1 MLLNAIGILFGPF
14 IGLAISHKVIVGQ
27 VGRSVGV
34 VVLLIVSRVVGVGDC
49 HELVGQA
56 KVQMAL
62 VQVSVPVVAGVVPG
76 WVHLAPFAVDL
87 YGVPGVAVAGDAAVG
102 DACCV
107 KELGVDALV
116 ALAGALVAREA
127 AFGRAPVEAVVVLQ
141 LVECPVVEP
150 QRHVVF
156 RAVCLLPAL
165 GYGVVDD
172 LRDAR
177 AGGVVY
183 GHLRRGAQV
192 VDPLVVLG
200 VVSVVVH
207 KVEVDAVRARCREI
221 KGKVVARGAQAVVAG
236 PCRARRVADAFL
248 APAVPIGGHVH
259 ARLGL
264 GRAIGLGYV
273 EGRRGARGGVVPR
286 DGEGDAVLGCR
297 DGVGVAGLRRGG
309 GRLGRGIGLGSEGW
323 GGGGLGAE
331 GWGGGAGCGGSA
343 VSAFRVGGAGAG
355 GCCGAVLYGI
365 CCRICV
371 GAVFSLACVAALGVG
386 FRLLLGGFLRL
397 NRLRNGCHGQRRAD
411 HGHARD
417 RAEQVV
423 KGSFHSGAS
432 R

>member
-1 MLLNAIGILFGPF
+1 M
-14 IGLAISHKVIVGQ
+14 
-27 VGRSVGV
+27 
-34 VVLLIVSRVVGVGDC
+34 
-49 HELVGQA
+49 
-56 KVQMAL
+56 
-62 VQVSVPVVAGVVPG
+62 
-76 WVHLAPFAVDL
+76 
-87 YGVPGVAVAGDAAVG
+87 AVAGDAAVG
-102 DACCV
+102 DARGV

-141 LVECPVVEP
+141 LVERPVVEP

-156 RAVCLLPAL
+156 RAVCFLPAQVH
-165 GYGVVDD
+165 GVVDD
-172 LRDAR
+172 LRDAW

-183 GHLRRGAQV
+183 GHLRRGTQV

-207 KVEVDAVRARCREI
+207 KVEVDAVRARCREV

-248 APAVPIGGHVH
+248 AAAVPIGGHVH

-264 GRAIGLGYV
+264 GRAAGLGYV
-273 EGRRGARGGVVPR
+273 EGRRGARWGVVPR

-297 DGVGVAGLRRGG
+297 GGVGVGGLWRGG
-309 GRLGRGIGLGSEGW
+309 DALGRAV
-323 GGGGLGAE
+323 GLGAE
-331 GWGGGAGCGGSA
+331 GWGGGAGCGGA
-343 VSAFRVGGAGAG
+343 VVGAFCVDGAVAG

-371 GAVFSLACVAALGVG
+371 GVVCSLACVAARGAGL
-386 FRLLLGGFLRL
+386 RLLLCGCLRL
-397 NRLRNGCHGQRRAD
+397 DGFRDGCHGHRRAD
-411 HGHARD
+411 HGRARD
-417 RAEQVV
+417 RADQVV

>member
-1 MLLNAIGILFGPF
+1 M
-14 IGLAISHKVIVGQ
+14 
-27 VGRSVGV
+27 
-34 VVLLIVSRVVGVGDC
+34 
-49 HELVGQA
+49 
-56 KVQMAL
+56 
-62 VQVSVPVVAGVVPG
+62 
-76 WVHLAPFAVDL
+76 
-87 YGVPGVAVAGDAAVG
+87 AVAGDAAVG
-102 DACCV
+102 DARGV

-141 LVECPVVEP
+141 LVERPVVEP

-156 RAVCLLPAL
+156 RAVCFLPAQVH
-165 GYGVVDD
+165 GVVDD
-172 LRDAR
+172 LRDAW

-207 KVEVDAVRARCREI
+207 KVEVDAVRARCREV

-248 APAVPIGGHVH
+248 AAAVPIGGHVH

-264 GRAIGLGYV
+264 GRAAGLGYV
-273 EGRRGARGGVVPR
+273 EGRRGARWGVVPR

-297 DGVGVAGLRRGG
+297 GGVGVGGLWRGG
-309 GRLGRGIGLGSEGW
+309 DALGRAV
-323 GGGGLGAE
+323 GLGAE
-331 GWGGGAGCGGSA
+331 GWGGGAGCGGA
-343 VSAFRVGGAGAG
+343 VVGAFCVDGAVAG

-371 GAVFSLACVAALGVG
+371 GVVCSLACVAARGAGL
-386 FRLLLGGFLRL
+386 RLLLCGCLRL
-397 NRLRNGCHGQRRAD
+397 DGFRDGCHGHRRAD
-411 HGHARD
+411 HGRARD
-417 RAEQVV
+417 RADQVV

>member
-1 MLLNAIGILFGPF
+1 M
-14 IGLAISHKVIVGQ
+14 
-27 VGRSVGV
+27 
-34 VVLLIVSRVVGVGDC
+34 
-49 HELVGQA
+49 
-56 KVQMAL
+56 
-62 VQVSVPVVAGVVPG
+62 
-76 WVHLAPFAVDL
+76 
-87 YGVPGVAVAGDAAVG
+87 AVAGDAAVG
-102 DACCV
+102 DARGV

-141 LVECPVVEP
+141 LVERPVVEP

-156 RAVCLLPAL
+156 RAVCLLPAQVH
-165 GYGVVDD
+165 GVVDD

-183 GHLRRGAQV
+183 CHLRRGAQV

-207 KVEVDAVRARCREI
+207 KVEVDAVRARCREV
-221 KGKVVARGAQAVVAG
+221 KGKVVARGVQAVVAA
-236 PCRARRVADAFL
+236 PCRARRVTDAFL
-248 APAVPIGGHVH
+248 AAAVPIGGHVH

-264 GRAIGLGYV
+264 GRAVGLGCV
-273 EGRRGARGGVVPR
+273 EGRRGARGDVVPR

-297 DGVGVAGLRRGG
+297 GGVGVVGLWRGG
-309 GRLGRGIGLGSEGW
+309 DFGGR
-323 GGGGLGAE
+323 GGGLGSE
-331 GWGGGAGCGGSA
+331 GWGGGAGCGGGA
-343 VSAFRVGGAGAG
+343 GIGGDGAFRVGCAGAG

-371 GAVFSLACVAALGVG
+371 GAVFGLACVAARSVG
-386 FRLLLGGFLRL
+386 LRLLLSCCLWLDGFRD
-397 NRLRNGCHGQRRAD
+397 GCHGHRRAD
-411 HGHARD
+411 HGRARD

>member
-1 MLLNAIGILFGPF
+1 M
-14 IGLAISHKVIVGQ
+14 
-27 VGRSVGV
+27 
-34 VVLLIVSRVVGVGDC
+34 
-49 HELVGQA
+49 
-56 KVQMAL
+56 
-62 VQVSVPVVAGVVPG
+62 
-76 WVHLAPFAVDL
+76 
-87 YGVPGVAVAGDAAVG
+87 AVAGDAAVG
-102 DACCV
+102 DARGV

-141 LVECPVVEP
+141 LVERPVVEP

-156 RAVCLLPAL
+156 RAVCFLPAL
-165 GYGVVDD
+165 GHGAVDD

-183 GHLRRGAQV
+183 GHLCRGAQV

-207 KVEVDAVRARCREI
+207 KVEVDAVHARCCEV

-248 APAVPIGGHVH
+248 AAAVPIGGHVH

-264 GRAIGLGYV
+264 GRAIGLGYM

-286 DGEGDAVLGCR
+286 DGEGDAILGCR
-297 DGVGVAGLRRGG
+297 GGVGVGGLCRGG
-309 GRLGRGIGLGSEGW
+309 DCGGRGV
-323 GGGGLGAE
+323 GLGAE
-331 GWGGGAGCGGSA
+331 GWGGGVGCGGGA
-343 VSAFRVGGAGAG
+343 VGAFRVGCAGAG
-355 GCCGAVLYGI
+355 GRCGAVLYGI

-371 GAVFSLACVAALGVG
+371 GAVFGLACVAVRGVG
-386 FRLLLGGFLRL
+386 LRLLLGCCPRLDGFRDG
-397 NRLRNGCHGQRRAD
+397 RHGHRRAD
-411 HGHARD
+411 HGRARD